1 MKRKIGKINRK
12 IVVTGDKNTI
22 TRNEIHAENAS
33 AKYIEE
39 ALNTPC

>member
-12 IVVTGDKNTI
+12 PVVTGDKSII
-22 TRNEIHAENAS
+22 TKNETHAENAS